1 MPSGQQSYR
10 NLKCLWL
17 LILLVWVLPLWPQT
31 YDAGLELT
39 SAHRVAQA
47 QEDWT
52 SLALPA
58 EGLPAS
64 KPIVGEQDQEPTY
77 TREII
82 RVQWRI
88 GDPVDLYVIKPKAI
102 IKPPVVLFL
111 YSYPSET
118 ERFRDNGYCQRIT
131 NGGNAAVGFVS
142 ALTGNRYKDRPM
154 KEWFVS
160 ELPEAIGTS
169 VHDVQMVLN
178 YLATREDLDM
188 NKVAM
193 FGEGS
198 GGTIAILSAAVD
210 SRIKA
215 IDVLDP
221 WGDWPEWMAHSSL
234 VPEDERPRY
243 LTSQF
248 LSKVAPVD
256 PVLWFPR
263 LKTQKIRIDHVLDDS
278 ITSKA
283 AKDRIE
289 AAAPG
294 SAQIVRYETTRQFF
308 TQVHGGHVFDWVKD
322 QVGADAKSPAGS
334 QHGDS
339 VRTRSEARPLESGN
353 N

>member
-1 MPSGQQSYR
+1 MLSGAQKYGS
-10 NLKCLWL
+10 LKCFWSLM
-17 LILLVWVLPLWPQT
+17 LLVCVLPVWPQAN
-31 YDAGLELT
+31 DAAGDLK
-39 SAHRVAQA
+39 SAHRVTQA

-58 EGLPAS
+58 KGLPTS
-64 KPIVGEQDQEPTY
+64 KPILGETDIEPTF

-88 GDPVDLYVIKPKAI
+88 GDPVDLYVIKPKAPV
-102 IKPPVVLFL
+102 KPPVVLFL

-118 ERFRDNGYCQRIT
+118 ERFRDNGYCERIT

-188 NKVAM
+188 SKVAM

-234 VPEDERPRY
+234 VPDEERSRY
-243 LTSQF
+243 VTSQF
-248 LSKVAPVD
+248 LSKVAPID
-256 PVLWFPR
+256 PIIWLAR

-289 AAAPG
+289 AAAPA

-322 QVGADAKSPAGS
+322 QVGADVKSSANG
-334 QHGDS
+334 QHGAS
-339 VRTRSEARPLESGN
+339 LGTRSDARPAESGN
-353 N
+353 D

>member
-1 MPSGQQSYR
+1 MLSGAQRYGS
-10 NLKCLWL
+10 LKCLWS
-17 LILLVWVLPLWPQT
+17 LILLVWVLPAWPQAN
-31 YDAGLELT
+31 DAGGDLK

-58 EGLPAS
+58 KGLPTS
-64 KPIVGEQDQEPTY
+64 TPIVGETDNEPTF

-88 GDPVDLYVIKPKAI
+88 GDPVDLYVIKPKAAV
-102 IKPPVVLFL
+102 KPPVVLFL

-118 ERFRDNGYCQRIT
+118 DRFRDNGYCARIT
-131 NGGNAAVGFVS
+131 NGGSAAVGFVS

-178 YLATREDLDM
+178 YLATREDLDTS
-188 NKVAM
+188 KVAM

-215 IDVLDP
+215 IDLLDP
-221 WGDWPEWMAHSSL
+221 WGDWPDWMAHSSV
-234 VPEDERPRY
+234 VPDEERPRY
-243 LTSQF
+243 VTPDF
-248 LSKVAPVD
+248 LSKVAPID
-256 PVLWFPR
+256 PVLWLPR
-263 LKTQKIRIDHVLDDS
+263 LKTQKIRIDHVLDDP
-278 ITSKA
+278 ITPKA
-283 AKDRIE
+283 AKDRME
-289 AAAPG
+289 AAAPAT
-294 SAQIVRYETTRQFF
+294 AQIVRYETTRQFF
-308 TQVHGGHVFDWVKD
+308 TQVHGGHMFDWVKD
-322 QVGADAKSPAGS
+322 QVGAAGKASAGTQHIRPAES
-334 QHGDS
+334 QPA
-339 VRTRSEARPLESGN
+339 TRPVEAGN
-353 N
+353 D